1 MAEDTKKVLTFEEV
15 ANSVKD
21 NVESDRKRLLEV
33 VDAMENLI
41 ENDSNAA
48 LVMIEQMVKA
58 HDVLN
63 RMTQQTANLAAML
76 LKDKMRVLPD
86 DENDSVFNDIGEDAF
101 SVKHEEN

>member
-1 MAEDTKKVLTFEEV
+1 MAEDTKKVLTFEDV

-21 NVESDRKRLLEV
+21 NVDSDRKRLLEV

-86 DENDSVFNDIGEDAF
+86 DENDSVFKDIGDDAF
-101 SVKHEEN
+101 AVKHEEN